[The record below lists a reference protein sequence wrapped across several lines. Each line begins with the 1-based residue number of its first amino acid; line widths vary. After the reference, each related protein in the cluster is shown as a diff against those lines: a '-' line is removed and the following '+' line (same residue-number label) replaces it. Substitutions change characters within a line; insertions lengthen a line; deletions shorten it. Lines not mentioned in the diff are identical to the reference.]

1 MESEALMY
9 LMLLIIKAILGM
21 ALMMLGVIV
30 SIHSNDQVLGLL
42 ILFGGLVV
50 FWSTLPSIEEN
61 RGRHE

>member
-1 MESEALMY
+1 MY

-30 SIHSNDQVLGLL
+30 SIHSSDQVLGLL

>member
-1 MESEALMY
+1 MY

>member
-61 RGRHE
+61 RGRYE

>member
-1 MESEALMY
+1 MY
-9 LMLLIIKAILGM
+9 VMLLIIKAILGM
-21 ALMMLGVIV
+21 ALMMLGVMI
-30 SIHSNDQVLGLL
+30 SIHSNEQVLGLL

>member
-1 MESEALMY
+1 MY

-42 ILFGGLVV
+42 ILFGGLVI

>member
-1 MESEALMY
+1 MY
-9 LMLLIIKAILGM
+9 VMLLIIKAILGM
-21 ALMMLGVIV
+21 ALMMLGVII
-30 SIHSNDQVLGLL
+30 SFHSNEQVLGLL

>member
-1 MESEALMY
+1 MY

-30 SIHSNDQVLGLL
+30 SIHSNDQILGLL

>member
-1 MESEALMY
+1 MY
-9 LMLLIIKAILGM
+9 VMLLIIKAILGM
-21 ALMMLGVIV
+21 ALMMLGVII
-30 SIHSNDQVLGLL
+30 SIHSNEQVLGLL

>member
-1 MESEALMY
+1 MY
-9 LMLLIIKAILGM
+9 VMLLIIKGILGM
-21 ALMMLGVIV
+21 VLAMLGVII
-30 SIHSNDQVLGLL
+30 SIHSNEQVLGLL

>member
-1 MESEALMY
+1 MSV
-9 LMLLIIKAILGM
+9 MLLIIKGILGM
-21 ALMMLGVIV
+21 ALMMLGVII
-30 SIHSNDQVLGLL
+30 SIHSNEQVLGLL

>member
-30 SIHSNDQVLGLL
+30 SIHSSDQVLGLL